1 VKRALPVVLV
11 AAAVVG
17 AAAVAGGIKYNA
29 VRADLSAQ
37 RDAIR
42 AQWAQV
48 DLAIEH
54 RANQAPQWLRLTLA
68 GTPEAAVLEKEL
80 TAGRADL
87 AAAASPE
94 EKVRANQ
101 RIAVALAQ
109 FQTLAVEHP
118 RLQSHDVLARLSDA
132 ENRIAVE
139 RRRYNDMLEHY
150 NAQIQRFPDN
160 IVASLAGFSRDN
172 AYFPTEP
179 RP

>member
-1 VKRALPVVLV
+1 VKRKLPAILVVAV
-11 AAAVVG
+11 AVG
-17 AAAVAGGIKYNA
+17 AAAVGGGIEYSQ
-29 VRADLSAQ
+29 VRADLAAQ

-42 AQWAQV
+42 AQWAEV
-48 DLAIEH
+48 DQAIER
-54 RANQAPQWLRLTLA
+54 RAKEAPQWLRVSA
-68 GTPEAAVLEKEL
+68 SGAPETASLVEQLD
-80 TAGRADL
+80 AGRQAL
-87 AAAASPE
+87 ASAASPGD
-94 EKVRANQ
+94 KVRANQ
-101 RIAVALAQ
+101 RIAGVLSK
-109 FQTLAVEHP
+109 FQTIAAAHP

-160 IVASLAGFSRDN
+160 IVATRAGFSRDN